1 MVKYN
6 AWGIS
11 AVGSASHWQCG
22 GQEFKSPMLH
32 KQKRHHWVSFLFMKC
47 DEISQFIVKR
57 DAGIRDLRKQES
69 SETVI
74 TENGKVNLLG
84 IHRQL

>member
-1 MVKYN
+1 
-6 AWGIS
+6 
-11 AVGSASHWQCG
+11 
-22 GQEFKSPMLH
+22 
-32 KQKRHHWVSFLFMKC
+32 MKC

-57 DAGIRDLRKQES
+57 DTGIRDFRKQES
-69 SETVI
+69 LETVI

>member
-1 MVKYN
+1 
-6 AWGIS
+6 
-11 AVGSASHWQCG
+11 
-22 GQEFKSPMLH
+22 
-32 KQKRHHWVSFLFMKC
+32 MKC

-57 DAGIRDLRKQES
+57 DASIGDLRKQES

-84 IHRQL
+84 IHRQLWLYWATIWNHDHKSELSPECIVLFFFQ